1 MLYMICQKDQIKN
14 IGNKLTD
21 EHVEGNKDMSKE
33 LANLNNIVDDKKLPV
48 ITIKEKDI
56 QLLKREL
63 DISYEEAKLELIKY
77 QGDVKK
83 VFDAFLKEFK
93 FE

>member
-1 MLYMICQKDQIKN
+1 MDSKKDQIKN

-56 QLLKREL
+56 ELLKREL
-63 DISYEEAKLELIKY
+63 DITYEEAKLELIKY

-83 VFDAFLKEFK
+83 VFDAFLNEFK

>member
-1 MLYMICQKDQIKN
+1 MDSKKDQIKN

-56 QLLKREL
+56 ELLKSEL
-63 DISYEEAKLELIKY
+63 DITYEEAKLQLIKY

-83 VFDAFLKEFK
+83 VFDAFLNNFK

>member
-1 MLYMICQKDQIKN
+1 MDANKAEIKN

-21 EHVEGNKDMSKE
+21 EEGTGNKDMSKE
-33 LANLNNIVDDKKLPV
+33 LENLNIIVDDKKLPV

-56 QLLKREL
+56 ELLKSEL
-63 DISYEEAKLELIKY
+63 DITYEEAKLELIKY

-83 VFDAFLKEFK
+83 VFDAFINNFK

>member
-1 MLYMICQKDQIKN
+1 MDSSKAEIKN
-14 IGNKLTD
+14 IGTKLTED
-21 EHVEGNKDMSKE
+21 ETRTNTKDMSKE
-33 LANLNNIVDDKKLPV
+33 LENLNKIVDDKPMPV

-56 QLLKREL
+56 TLLQFEL
-63 DISYEEAKLELIKY
+63 DITYQEAKELLIKN

-83 VFDAFLKEFK
+83 VLNAFLNDFK

>member
-1 MLYMICQKDQIKN
+1 MDSNKDQIKN

-56 QLLKREL
+56 QLLKCEL

-83 VFDAFLKEFK
+83 VFDAFLNDFK

>member
-1 MLYMICQKDQIKN
+1 MDSSKAEIKN
-14 IGNKLTD
+14 IGTKLTED
-21 EHVEGNKDMSKE
+21 ETQTNTKDMSKE
-33 LANLNNIVDDKKLPV
+33 LENLNKIVDDKPMPV

-56 QLLKREL
+56 TLLQFEL
-63 DISYEEAKLELIKY
+63 DITYQEAKELLVKN

-83 VFDAFLKEFK
+83 VLNAFLNDFK

>member
-1 MLYMICQKDQIKN
+1 MDSKKDQIKN

-33 LANLNNIVDDKKLPV
+33 LANLNNIVDDKKRPV

-56 QLLKREL
+56 ELLESEL
-63 DISYEEAKLELIKY
+63 DITYEEAKLELIKY

-83 VFDAFLKEFK
+83 VFDAFLNNFK

>member
-1 MLYMICQKDQIKN
+1 MDANKAEIKN

-21 EHVEGNKDMSKE
+21 EHEGAGNKDMSKE
-33 LANLNNIVDDKKLPV
+33 LENLNKIVDDKNLPV

-56 QLLKREL
+56 ELLKSEL
-63 DISYEEAKLELIKY
+63 DITYEEAKLELIKY

-83 VFDAFLKEFK
+83 VFDAFINNFK

>member
-1 MLYMICQKDQIKN
+1 MDSKKDQIKN

-56 QLLKREL
+56 ELLKREL
-63 DISYEEAKLELIKY
+63 DITYEEAKLELIKY

-83 VFDAFLKEFK
+83 VFDAFLNDFK

>member
-1 MLYMICQKDQIKN
+1 MDSKKDQIKN

-56 QLLKREL
+56 ELLKREL
-63 DISYEEAKLELIKY
+63 DITYEEAKLDLIKY

-83 VFDAFLKEFK
+83 LFDAFLNAFQ
-93 FE
+93 FD

>member
-1 MLYMICQKDQIKN
+1 MDSKKDQIKN

-33 LANLNNIVDDKKLPV
+33 LENLNNIVDDKKLPV

-56 QLLKREL
+56 ELLKREL
-63 DISYEEAKLELIKY
+63 DITYEEAKLELIKY

-83 VFDAFLKEFK
+83 VFDAFLNEFK

>member
-1 MLYMICQKDQIKN
+1 MDSKKDQIKN

-83 VFDAFLKEFK
+83 VFDAFLNEFK

>member
-1 MLYMICQKDQIKN
+1 MDANKAEIKN

-21 EHVEGNKDMSKE
+21 EEGTGNKDMSKE
-33 LANLNNIVDDKKLPV
+33 LENLNIIVDEKKLPV

-56 QLLKREL
+56 ELLKSEL
-63 DISYEEAKLELIKY
+63 DITYEEAKLELIKY

-83 VFDAFLKEFK
+83 VFDAFINNFK

>member
-1 MLYMICQKDQIKN
+1 MDANKPETPH

-21 EHVEGNKDMSKE
+21 EHEGAGNKDMSKE
-33 LANLNNIVDDKKLPV
+33 LENLNKIVDDKKLPV

-56 QLLKREL
+56 ELLKSEL
-63 DISYEEAKLELIKY
+63 DITYEEAKLELIKY

-83 VFDAFLKEFK
+83 VFDAFINNFK